1 VLLGRRPGRAVAV
14 AVLLAPYDLRE
25 MTMLG
30 DAGSN
35 AFGALLG
42 LESVRRFT
50 GLRRASAI
58 GALAAVT
65 FLGEQ
70 RSLGSLIETTPGLRT
85 LDSLGRQP

>member
-1 VLLGRRPGRAVAV
+1 
-14 AVLLAPYDLRE
+14 

-35 AFGALLG
+35 AFGAVLG

-65 FLGEQ
+65 LLGEQ
-70 RSLGSLIETTPGLRT
+70 RSLGSLIETTRGLRT
-85 LDSLGRQP
+85 LDSLGRHP